1 MKGRVHSFESFGA
14 VDGPGIRFIVFL
26 QGCHLQC
33 KYCHNRDTWS
43 EEVGTWYETDEVIEK
58 ALRVKPYMDF
68 SKGGGITA
76 SGGEPLLQVPF
87 VTELFQ
93 KAKENGMT
101 TCLDTSGSVEITD
114 DVKKL
119 LSLTDTVLLDIKHI
133 DEEKCIKLTGHSNKN
148 ELAFARYL
156 SDNGIDMWIRQVLVP
171 TYTDDENDL
180 KRTREFIDTL
190 KTVKRVEVLPY
201 HDFGKSKWIDMGLAY
216 PLEGVPIPTNEQV
229 DKARKILGAV

>member
-43 EEVGTWYETDEVIEK
+43 EEIGTWYETDEVIEK

-68 SKGGGITA
+68 SKGGGIIA

-216 PLEGVPIPTNEQV
+216 PLEGVPIPTN
-229 DKARKILGAV
+229 

>member
-1 MKGRVHSFESFGA
+1 MFRH
-14 VDGPGIRFIVFL
+14 IRK
-26 QGCHLQC
+26 CR
-33 KYCHNRDTWS
+33 N
-43 EEVGTWYETDEVIEK
+43 
-58 ALRVKPYMDF
+58 
-68 SKGGGITA
+68 
-76 SGGEPLLQVPF
+76 
-87 VTELFQ
+87 
-93 KAKENGMT
+93 
-101 TCLDTSGSVEITD
+101 
-114 DVKKL
+114 
-119 LSLTDTVLLDIKHI
+119 LLDIKHI